1 MSTCTYHSPIRNGTN
16 QTRFHYLPRKR
27 ISRETSPQK
36 RAMNKLRYRH
46 AVWCHSLISCR
57 LTVFGDR
64 LLYLSI
70 CFFNTSSPLR
80 EIRVTLPAEGTAA
93 ARAALPIPISVCS
106 IVRVSKQWCGCPCF
120 GFLTCTRVQM
130 HAMAH
135 WGCTDTVRESAL
147 EVDSGRRIPCRTVDS
162 NPESALRLAFQSDAL
177 PTEPCPP
184 F

>member
-1 MSTCTYHSPIRNGTN
+1 MEPTKPASIIFLANALAGKH
-16 QTRFHYLPRKR
+16 
-27 ISRETSPQK
+27 SPQK

-106 IVRVSKQWCGCPCF
+106 IVRVSKQWCGCTCF

-147 EVDSGRRIPCRTVDS
+147 KVDSGRTVPCRTVDS
-162 NPESALRLAFQSDAL
+162 NPRQYYAWLFSRTLYQLSHARPFDFLRVYR
-177 PTEPCPP
+177 E
-184 F
+184 